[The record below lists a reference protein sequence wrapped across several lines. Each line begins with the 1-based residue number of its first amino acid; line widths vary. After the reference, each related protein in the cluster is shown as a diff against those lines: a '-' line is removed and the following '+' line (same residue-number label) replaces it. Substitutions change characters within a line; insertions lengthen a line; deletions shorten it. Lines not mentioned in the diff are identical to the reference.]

1 MYETFFGFQEKPFSL
16 TPQAHHIFLSTTHE
30 PVLQTLLYGVERRV
44 GFMMLSGEVG
54 SGKTTVVRCFLN
66 KIRAQ
71 VRTSFVINPLLST
84 LDLIKTVNRD
94 FGNECH
100 SDSIQD
106 QIDMLNQYLLQVQ
119 ASHQTAVV
127 VIDEAQNLSF
137 EAFEMARMLSNLETE
152 TQKLINIIFVGQPE
166 LVEIIH
172 QKRLRQLA
180 QRIQV
185 HAILKPL
192 SQDQTAKYIEH
203 KLSHCGRDIAVRF
216 DPKAIHRIYKRSKG
230 IPRVINAI
238 CDMGLLAAYSQSR
251 YVIDKKI
258 IKQALKEVP
267 SYVYYS

>member
-1 MYETFFGFQEKPFSL
+1 M
-16 TPQAHHIFLSTTHE
+16 
-30 PVLQTLLYGVERRV
+30 
-44 GFMMLSGEVG
+44 
-54 SGKTTVVRCFLN
+54 LN
-66 KIRAQ
+66 K
-71 VRTSFVINPLLST
+71 
-84 LDLIKTVNRD
+84 
-94 FGNECH
+94 
-100 SDSIQD
+100 
-106 QIDMLNQYLLQVQ
+106 YLLQVQ
-119 ASHQTAVV
+119 AACQTAVV

-185 HAILKPL
+185 HAVLKPL
-192 SQDQTAKYIEH
+192 NQDQTAKYIEH
-203 KLSHCGRDIAVRF
+203 KLSHCGRDVAVRF
-216 DPKAIHRIYKRSKG
+216 DSKAIHRIYKRSKG

-267 SYVYYS
+267 SYVYHS